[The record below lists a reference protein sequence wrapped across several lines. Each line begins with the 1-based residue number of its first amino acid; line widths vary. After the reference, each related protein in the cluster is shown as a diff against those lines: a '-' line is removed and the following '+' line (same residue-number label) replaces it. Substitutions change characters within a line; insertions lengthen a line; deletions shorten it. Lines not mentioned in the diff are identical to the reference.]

1 MKKFLLLLSILISTN
16 IIFAQD
22 YQDRIIAIVN
32 NKVILK
38 SEVQEAISNLSTEEV
53 TKEFSTLNED
63 QVVERIINRL
73 IDDNLLL
80 QAADRF
86 GITISDIALEKKVS
100 EIAKSKNLTI
110 NEFRNL
116 IVSNGQNYEKYIIKI
131 KNQMT
136 IEALFLTQ
144 FYSRMNVTEE
154 EVENFIKR
162 EKINED
168 GDINYDL
175 IEFVIVD
182 EEKTLSQKVV
192 EQVYQSA
199 IKVGFQKTKNIYNEY
214 NINIR
219 NMGVVNIDRLP
230 NIFVAALKEKINESY
245 TQIIK
250 SSKGY
255 HILKI
260 LSSTNKASTFI
271 DEYKV
276 RHILLVS
283 DIMTT
288 DKEVKD
294 RLYKMRNEITDIDD
308 FAESAKKY
316 SADKTSG
323 FKGGDLNWVRS
334 KSLVPEF
341 AKVMEN
347 MPLNKIS
354 DPFKTQF
361 GWHILYV
368 ENKRTIDD
376 AKAIIKNNIANAIRV
391 NKAKRERDDWMAKLK
406 EQAFIEIKEF

>member
-1 MKKFLLLLSILISTN
+1 MKKFLLLFLILISTK
-16 IIFAQD
+16 IVFAQNYND
-22 YQDRIIAIVN
+22 EIIAIVN
-32 NKVILK
+32 DKVILK
-38 SEVQEAISNLSTEEV
+38 SEIQEAINNLSKEEI
-53 TKEFSTLNED
+53 TKNFATLNEG
-63 QVVERIINRL
+63 QVVKKIINRL
-73 IDDNLLL
+73 IDDSLLL
-80 QAADRF
+80 QAANRF

-110 NEFRNL
+110 NEFRTEVVN
-116 IVSNGQNYEKYIIKI
+116 SGQNYEKYIVKI

-162 EKINED
+162 ERIHEE

-175 IEFVIVD
+175 IEFVIID
-182 EEKTLSQKVV
+182 EKKILSKKIID
-192 EQVYQSA
+192 ELYQSV
-199 IKVGFQKTKNIYNEY
+199 INIGFKKTKDAYNEY
-214 NINIR
+214 NIDIR
-219 NMGVVNIDRLP
+219 NMGVVNIDKLP
-230 NIFVAALKEKINESY
+230 NIFITALKEKIDKSY
-245 TQIIK
+245 TKIIK

-255 HILKI
+255 HVLKV
-260 LSSTNKASTFI
+260 LSSTNKASTFV

-276 RHILLVS
+276 RHILLVP

-288 DKEVKD
+288 DKEIKD
-294 RLYKMRNEITDIDD
+294 RLYKMRNEIKDIDE
-308 FAESAKKY
+308 FAEFAKKY
-316 SADKTSG
+316 SADKASG
-323 FKGGDLNWVRS
+323 FKGGDLNWVRV

-341 AKVMEN
+341 GKVMTN
-347 MPLNKIS
+347 IPLNKIS
-354 DPFKTQF
+354 DPFMTQF

-376 AKAIIKNNIANAIRV
+376 AKSIIKNNIANAIRV

>member
-1 MKKFLLLLSILISTN
+1 MRKFLLLLSILISAQ
-16 IIFAQD
+16 IVFAQD

-32 NKVILK
+32 DKVILK
-38 SEVQEAISNLSTEEV
+38 SEVQESISNLSTEEI
-53 TKEFSTLNED
+53 TKEFSTLSET
-63 QVVERIINRL
+63 QVVKKIINRL
-73 IDDNLLL
+73 IDDSLLL
-80 QAADRF
+80 QAANRF

-100 EIAKSKNLTI
+100 EMAKSQKLTI
-110 NEFRNL
+110 NEFRNA
-116 IVSNGQNYEKYIIKI
+116 IIKSGQNYEKYILKI

-162 EKINED
+162 EKINEE

-175 IEFVIVD
+175 IEFVIID
-182 EEKTLSQKVV
+182 EEKSLSKKAI
-192 EQVYQSA
+192 EEIYQSV

-214 NINIR
+214 NINVK
-219 NMGVVNIDRLP
+219 NMGVIKLDRLP
-230 NIFVAALKEKINESY
+230 NIFITALKEKTNESY

-255 HILKI
+255 HVLKV
-260 LSSTNKASTFI
+260 LSSTNKASSFV

-276 RHILLVS
+276 RHILLAS

-288 DKEVKD
+288 DEEIKD
-294 RLYKMRNEITDIDD
+294 KLYKMRNEIKDIDD

-316 SADKTSG
+316 SADKASG
-323 FKGGDLNWVRS
+323 FNGGDLNWVRS

-354 DPFKTQF
+354 DPFKTKF

-376 AKAIIKNNIANAIRV
+376 AKAIIKKNVANAIRV
-391 NKAKRERDDWMAKLK
+391 NKARRERDDWMAKLK